1 MFTHIGLLPGVGPEV
16 GLEVLQARVRFGAA
30 LELQRDRNRQTDSE
44 RERLPECSVVLV
56 GSWAEKRAGQQRKK
70 KEKALRVS
78 VFKCN
83 LLLEPC
89 PPTVACHTKAKQCY
103 TLVKRAIM

>member
-1 MFTHIGLLPGVGPEV
+1 MFTHIRLLPGVGPEV

-30 LELQRDRNRQTDSE
+30 LELQRDRNRQTDGE

-70 KEKALRVS
+70 KKKKLC
-78 VFKCN
+78 VFQFSN
-83 LLLEPC
+83 VIYSWSRAHQLWRA
-89 PPTVACHTKAKQCY
+89 TQKQNSA
-103 TLVKRAIM
+103 TLW